1 MPSLSRA
8 PFSLSKQT
16 VGVGVGAVG
25 AGIGTGVGMGI
36 GTGVGTG
43 IGTGV
48 GAGSGTG
55 VGGIG
60 QTEKKVTQ
68 PVQSQYSC
76 TVSQVIGFGI

>member
-36 GTGVGTG
+36 GTGVGAG

-48 GAGSGTG
+48 GAG
-55 VGGIG
+55 VGPDPC
-60 QTEKKVTQ
+60 QTPDAVAAIALPSSFTATPFQ
-68 PVQSQYSC
+68 
-76 TVSQVIGFGI
+76 FAADM